1 MDNPLPVAKQTVIY
15 LKETTEYLVFYLG
28 AISKTVNLNYCLAK
42 IRCSLSNQSAFAS
55 FRKLL

>member
-1 MDNPLPVAKQTVIY
+1 
-15 LKETTEYLVFYLG
+15 LG

-42 IRCSLSNQSAFAS
+42 IRCSLKEFRRCAVSNQSAFAS